1 MNSKFLVFVLVALT
15 SATGCATRAS
25 GIAPAS
31 VSALEYAALA
41 CDETKGM
48 LTAKRSALVAAEK
61 SQNNAAT
68 LDTISTVVLLIPAA
82 SIFGGD
88 SEGKVA
94 QLKGEVLALERAL
107 PQNCRE
113 KEAE

>member
-1 MNSKFLVFVLVALT
+1 MNIKSLAVVVISLFVI
-15 SATGCATRAS
+15 SGCATRAS

-31 VSALEYAALA
+31 VSALEYKALT
-41 CDETKGM
+41 CEETTGM
-48 LTAKRSALVAAEK
+48 LSAKRSALIAAEK

-68 LDTISTVVLLIPAA
+68 LDTISTVVLLVPAA

-88 SEGKVA
+88 GEGKVA

-107 PQNCRE
+107 PLNCRE
-113 KEAE
+113 EEPE

>member
-1 MNSKFLVFVLVALT
+1 MNIKTVAVVVIALIT
-15 SATGCATRAS
+15 ASGCATRAS

-31 VSALEYAALA
+31 VSALEYQALS

-68 LDTISTVVLLIPAA
+68 LDTISTVVLLVPAA

-88 SEGKVA
+88 GEGKVA

-107 PQNCRE
+107 PQNCRN

>member
-1 MNSKFLVFVLVALT
+1 MNSKLLALGAIALIT
-15 SATGCATRAS
+15 VSGCATRAS

-31 VSALEYAALA
+31 VSALEYQSLT

-68 LDTISTVVLLIPAA
+68 LDTISTVVLLVPAA

-88 SEGKVA
+88 GEGKVA

-113 KEAE
+113 KKPE

>member
-1 MNSKFLVFVLVALT
+1 MNIKTLTVFCVSLFII
-15 SATGCATRAS
+15 SGCATRAS

-31 VSALEYAALA
+31 VSALEYQALT
-41 CDETKGM
+41 CEETRGM

-68 LDTISTVVLLIPAA
+68 LDTISTVVLLVPAA

-107 PQNCRE
+107 PQNCRVE
-113 KEAE
+113 EAE